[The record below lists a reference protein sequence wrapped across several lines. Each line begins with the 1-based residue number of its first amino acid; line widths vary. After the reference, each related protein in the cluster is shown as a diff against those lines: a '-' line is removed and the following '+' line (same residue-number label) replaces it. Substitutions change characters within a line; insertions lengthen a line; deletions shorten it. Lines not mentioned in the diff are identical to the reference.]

1 MDSSERA
8 ALIRKGNELFNQGK
22 LTEAEKIF
30 VSTMY
35 KDGLTRIAD
44 YFYFD
49 KKMPLFAYKYYKMA
63 GREDR
68 VSEIFD
74 RMIFAFTKLIRED
87 DNVEKEENKISLPQ
101 PKVHPKLKIF
111 AEEILRKSENN

>member
-1 MDSSERA
+1 
-8 ALIRKGNELFNQGK
+8 
-22 LTEAEKIF
+22 
-30 VSTMY
+30 
-35 KDGLTRIAD
+35 
-44 YFYFD
+44 
-49 KKMPLFAYKYYKMA
+49 MA

-87 DNVEKEENKISLPQ
+87 ENVETEENKISLPQ

-111 AEEILRKSENN
+111 AEEILRNSENN

>member
-8 ALIRKGNELFNQGK
+8 ALIRKGNELFNAGN

-30 VSTMY
+30 VKTMY

-49 KKMPLFAYKYYKMA
+49 KRMPLAAYKYYKMA
-63 GREDR
+63 DREDR
-68 VSEIFD
+68 VSEIFE
-74 RMIFAFTKLIRED
+74 RMVFAFTSLLRED
-87 DNVEKEENKISLPQ
+87 EVEKQPVKEISLPQ
-101 PKVHPKLKIF
+101 PKVHPKLKIL
-111 AEEILRKSENN
+111 AEEILRNSGGS